1 MKIHPVAVNTFKEAI
16 RDKILYVILVF
27 SILTIGSVWLI
38 NPLSLGEFEKITKD
52 LGLASISFF
61 GLLIS
66 VFVGTRLV
74 YEEIAKKTLYTILPK
89 PVERWEFI
97 IGKYFGLVLV
107 LLLTIAVMTIF
118 FFLITFFNI
127 GEMDFNLLSAIFLTF
142 IELGVITAIAVFFS
156 SFTSPILSAIFTIG
170 IFIAGHLS
178 RDLNALAK
186 MTESTA
192 TVVVCK
198 ILYYILPNLSNF
210 NVRGE
215 VVHHVPIT
223 LEYVLLSVLYGL
235 LYCSIVLI
243 VSIQIFKR
251 KNF

>member
-1 MKIHPVAVNTFKEAI
+1 LKIHPVAVNTFKEAV

-107 LLLTIAVMTIF
+107 LLLTVAVMTIF

-156 SFTSPILSAIFTIG
+156 SFTSPILSAIFTVG

-192 TVVVCK
+192 TGVVCK

>member
-1 MKIHPVAVNTFKEAI
+1 MKIHPVAVNTFKEAV
-16 RDKILYVILVF
+16 RDKILYVILIF

-66 VFVGTRLV
+66 IFVGTRLV

-97 IGKYFGLVLV
+97 LGKYFGLMLV
-107 LLLTIAVMTIF
+107 LLLTVTVMTIF

-156 SFTSPILSAIFTIG
+156 TFISPILSAIFTVG

-186 MTESTA
+186 MTESSA
-192 TVVVCK
+192 TNVVCK

-215 VVHHVPIT
+215 VVHRVPIT
-223 LEYVLLSVLYGL
+223 VEYLLLSVLYGVV
-235 LYCSIVLI
+235 YCSIVLI
-243 VSIQIFKR
+243 FSIQIFKR